1 MTDTPAAAAII
12 TVTAENAQ
20 QTLIDESFQRPVLAD
35 FWADWCA
42 PCKQLM
48 PVLEKLANEYAGAF
62 LLAKINADEQGMIAQ
77 QLGVRS
83 LPTVMLIKDGQPVDG
98 FAGAQT
104 EKFIREMLGKY
115 LPKPWDRQLEQAKT
129 LLAGQQYSEA
139 ASLLRDAWRDSGQ
152 QSDIGL
158 YLAQCCLAQNRL
170 DEAGQI
176 LAGIPMADQNHH
188 YQQLVAEL
196 ELQQT
201 AAKTPE
207 LVALIEQL
215 EHEPDNLQLKMQ
227 LAVKYWQD
235 SHAADA
241 LETLLQILKT
251 DRNFADGQARKLM
264 LDIFSSLGN
273 KDPLVATYQ
282 RQLFSLLY

>member
-215 EHEPDNLQLKMQ
+215 EQQPDNLQLKMQ

>member
-1 MTDTPAAAAII
+1 MTDTPAAAII

-20 QTLIDESFQRPVLAD
+20 QTLIGESFQRPVLAD

-207 LVALIEQL
+207 LVALIDQL
-215 EHEPDNLQLKMQ
+215 EQQPDNLQLKMQ